1 MKVIGFYN
9 QKGGC
14 GKSTSVFQVAGFL
27 AKANKKVLVVDA
39 DVQSNVSSSLLVNS
53 DQLDSEE
60 SMSFCDVA
68 LGLADIKDVIQNA
81 PIEIRAGRKPQ
92 DIGIDILPS
101 NKVKEVR
108 HYTDDP
114 YVVKKA
120 LAEVSDNY
128 DYCLIDFPPERP
140 SNDMVNETETFNLVL
155 MCLIATD
162 YLIVPCSSDMDSF
175 DGLEYVNKHLEVITS
190 RFNTNT
196 ELLGC
201 FLSNFHVNSTS
212 GCFLELCEGPLSDG
226 GIYTGCIV
234 RNSAIISSAS
244 MKAKPLA
251 YYFENSG
258 PAEDYKHL
266 ADYIMS
272 V

>member
-1 MKVIGFYN
+1 MKIIGFYN

-27 AKANKKVLVVDA
+27 AKAGKHVLVVDA
-39 DVQSNVSSSLLVNS
+39 DVQSNVSSSLLADSSVLDDENS
-53 DQLDSEE
+53 P
-60 SMSFCDVA
+60 SFCDVA

-114 YVVKKA
+114 YVVKNA
-120 LAEVSDNY
+120 LNDVADKY

-140 SNDMVNETETFNLVL
+140 SNDIVGETETYNLVL

-162 YLIVPCSSDMDSF
+162 YLIVPCSADMDSF
-175 DGLEYVNKHLEVITS
+175 DGLEYVNKHLGVITE
-190 RFNTNT
+190 RFNTKT
-196 ELLGC
+196 TLLGC

-212 GCFLELCEGPLSDG
+212 GSFLDLCEGPLTDG
-226 GIYTGCIV
+226 CIYTGCV
-234 RNSAIISSAS
+234 VKNSAIISSAAL
-244 MKAKPLA
+244 KAKPLA
-251 YYFENSG
+251 YYFENSS
-258 PAEDYKHL
+258 PAEDYKKL
-266 ADYIMS
+266 TDYIMS
-272 V
+272 I